1 MQGLRICKDH
11 AGKSTMHQQLIDQYT
26 NIMAELR
33 NIPAEIAAAQTDLN
47 AAKTQLATSERT
59 LADIEAQTAL
69 NVEGKNAE
77 ERKAKLALTLKGDA
91 VYTRWAKAADVER
104 ADVARLSNDVDM
116 LTRQFAAVGYAAR
129 LTAATMEMIAAMGP
143 AKAQDIDFRMDATG
157 KSAAQVARVNGNGA
171 GHMTAQDA
179 ADAGL

>member
-1 MQGLRICKDH
+1 
-11 AGKSTMHQQLIDQYT
+11 MHQQLVNQYAD
-26 NIMAELR
+26 IMASLD
-33 NIPAEIAAAQTDLN
+33 NLPGEIAAVQTDLN
-47 AAKTQLATSERT
+47 AAKAQLAISDRT

-77 ERKAKLALTLKGDA
+77 ERKARLTQALKADA
-91 VYTRWAKAADVER
+91 VYVRWSKAADVER
-104 ADVARLSNDVDM
+104 SDVAKLSNDVDM

-129 LTAATMEMIAAMGP
+129 LTAATMEMLAAMGP
-143 AKAQDIDFRMDATG
+143 NKAGDIEFHMDAAG
-157 KSAAQVARVNGNGA
+157 KSAAQLARVTNGSN